1 MIYKGYCKKAVIP
14 GGVPGFEVAIK
25 VYFKNK
31 VSHTKLRA
39 IKREVAMMQYLDL
52 KKVPNIVK
60 VYFAFADDLHY
71 YIVMEYC
78 RGGDLLEWILARKRA
93 LHEKDALQGIALPLL
108 DTLCHLHSMNIIHRD
123 IKLENIFLDANMKI
137 KLGDFG
143 LTMSCLQETAISP
156 VGTVEYMA
164 PEVISLPSV
173 DMIVNKKVDPKTIQS
188 TDEKVDVWAMGV
200 TLYELVT
207 GKLPFGGKDKQAIKQ
222 AIASYNI
229 ASFPDCL
236 SLGCR
241 EIILEMLSYK
251 ASSRPSAFTARR
263 RISKFLSTTV
273 SPGALPLL
281 KIETQGEAPQSYH
294 HDTFQCVDAVDD
306 GLSVD
311 NVSQSTDQVDQCH
324 FPTAVAP
331 DMNAMP
337 SGNVVDQTDPP
348 VKKSDRFARVFRRFS
363 GKTGSRGSLQSS
375 MDASMDSQSSLNPEG
390 PLKSALQKIFKG
402 V

>member
-1 MIYKGYCKKAVIP
+1 MIYKGHCKKAIIP
-14 GGVPGFEVAIK
+14 GGVSGFEVAIK

-60 VYFAFADDLHY
+60 LYFAFADDLHY

-78 RGGDLLEWILARKRA
+78 CGGDLLEWILARKRA

-173 DMIVNKKVDPKTIQS
+173 EMIVNKKVDPKTIQS

-207 GKLPFGGKDKQAIKQ
+207 GKLPFGGKDKEAIKR

-229 ASFPDCL
+229 APFPDCL

-241 EIILEMLSYK
+241 EIILEMLNYK
-251 ASSRPSAFTARR
+251 AANRPSAFTARR
-263 RISKFLSTTV
+263 RISKFLSRTV

-281 KIETQGEAPQSYH
+281 KIETQKQVPQSYH
-294 HDTFQCVDAVDD
+294 HDTYQCVDELED
-306 GLSVD
+306 GLSIEHAT
-311 NVSQSTDQVDQCH
+311 QSTDQVDQCH
-324 FPTAVAP
+324 FPAAVAP
-331 DMNAMP
+331 DMHVICD
-337 SGNVVDQTDPP
+337 NVVDQNEPM
-348 VKKSDRFARVFRRFS
+348 KKSDRFARVFRKFS
-363 GKTGSRGSLQSS
+363 GKSQRGTQSS
-375 MDASMDSQSSLNPEG
+375 IDVSMDSQSSLNPER

-402 V
+402 I

>member
-1 MIYKGYCKKAVIP
+1 MIYKGFCKKAIVP
-14 GGVPGFEVAIK
+14 GGASGLEVAIK

-39 IKREVAMMQYLDL
+39 IKREVAMMQYLEV
-52 KKVPNIVK
+52 KKVPNIVTI
-60 VYFAFADDLHY
+60 YFAFADDLHY

-78 RGGDLLEWILARKRA
+78 SGGDLLEWILARKRA

-123 IKLENIFLDANMKI
+123 IKLENIFLDGNMKI

-173 DMIVNKKVDPKTIQS
+173 DMIVNKEVDPKTIQS

-207 GKLPFGGKDKQAIKQ
+207 GKLPFGGKDKQSIKRS
-222 AIASYNI
+222 IASYTI
-229 ASFPDCL
+229 APFPDCL

-241 EIILEMLSYK
+241 EIILDMLNYK
-251 ASSRPSAFTARR
+251 AENRPSAFTVRR
-263 RISKFLSTTV
+263 KISKFLSRTV

-281 KIETQGEAPQSYH
+281 KVETKEEDKVPENVH
-294 HDTFQCVDAVDD
+294 HDTIQCLEVPGND
-306 GLSVD
+306 GKSQ
-311 NVSQSTDQVDQCH
+311 NVTQSTDQVDDQCY
-324 FPTAVAP
+324 FAP
-331 DMNAMP
+331 DIGP
-337 SGNVVDQTDPP
+337 IQHDGIDQNDRP
-348 VKKSDRFARVFRRFS
+348 VKKSDRFVNVLRKLS
-363 GKTGSRGSLQSS
+363 GKSQRGTQSS
-375 MDASMDSQSSLNPEG
+375 MDTSMDSQSSLNSER
-390 PLKSALQKIFKG
+390 PLKSALQKIFKN